1 MILFIGQNGG
11 YADLTDLIRMHQQMI
26 SHFKGKEYLVLG
38 LSSGTESQRAE
49 YEKQMKQ
56 AFGRRFV
63 SLREYLA
70 HPVYDTDGKTVI
82 SCYGLDDAGLD
93 PTDADIERIKLGQV
107 PQTLLADSV
116 HYTAATKT
124 VIGTMLYKKMIELGI
139 LEQ

>member
-1 MILFIGQNGG
+1 
-11 YADLTDLIRMHQQMI
+11 MHQQMI

-82 SCYGLDDAGLD
+82 
-93 PTDADIERIKLGQV
+93 
-107 PQTLLADSV
+107 
-116 HYTAATKT
+116 
-124 VIGTMLYKKMIELGI
+124 GTMLYKKMIELGI